1 MLPTS
6 LLPEFSSPDFSLS
19 MLPATLSTQSCFLGE
34 PVVRGALLRGTTS
47 VASRDPAVISAPEPR
62 VPERTAP
69 VAVALPKAA
78 DVDLKS
84 SPSSSIDLDS
94 AMLAKRVVVSTSSSV
109 AQKGASDYRGV
120 DPASL

>member
-1 MLPTS
+1 M
-6 LLPEFSSPDFSLS
+6 
-19 MLPATLSTQSCFLGE
+19 
-34 PVVRGALLRGTTS
+34 R
-47 VASRDPAVISAPEPR
+47 R

-94 AMLAKRVVVSTSSSV
+94 AMLAKRVAVSTSSSV
-109 AQKGASDYRGV
+109 AQKSASDYRGV
-120 DPASL
+120 DPGSI